1 MKIIVSVIY
10 IFCGIIFLGLPFA
23 FTLRM
28 LIENILIIH
37 KGEKFTAVC
46 SRYKI
51 EGHNS
56 GHDVQWTDN
65 SGRNCCRRFHILIIK
80 FRYPFALKVYNLNN
94 RINIGVF
101 TIVQNVLW
109 LGVCLF
115 VWLVGIFGT
124 VDFIIDLYKL

>member
-28 LIENILIIH
+28 LIENILIIR

-46 SRYKI
+46 SRYKL
-51 EGHNS
+51 EYHNS
-56 GHDVQWTDN
+56 GHDVQWTASN
-65 SGRNCCRRFHILIIK
+65 GRNCCRRFHILIIK
-80 FRYPFALKVYNLNN
+80 FRYPFAVKIYNLNN

-101 TIVQNVLW
+101 TIIQNALW
-109 LGVCLF
+109 LGVCMF
-115 VWLVGIFGT
+115 VWLIGILGT